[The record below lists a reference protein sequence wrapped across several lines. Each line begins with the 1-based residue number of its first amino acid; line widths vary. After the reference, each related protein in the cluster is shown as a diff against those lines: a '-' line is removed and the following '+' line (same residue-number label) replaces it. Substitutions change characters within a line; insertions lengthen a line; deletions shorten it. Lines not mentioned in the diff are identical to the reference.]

1 MIRHPEP
8 PETPRALRIL
18 VTRLRGSFLRSY
30 SLRHDP
36 LYFGKTAANRFDAP
50 AGEFGVCYLARDR
63 HGAFIETFGHETG
76 VRFVTEAQLRERGL
90 ARVALADRASALRL
104 VDLRGEGLARI
115 GADASLVTGLDLE
128 LARRWS
134 LALHAHPRRPDG
146 ILYRARHDP
155 ARESVALFDRAAGKA
170 RVRSRTPWLDPSLHE
185 ALGGILDTYD
195 FGLLS

>member
-8 PETPRALRIL
+8 PESPVEFRIL
-18 VTRLRGSFLRSY
+18 VTRLRGAFFRSH
-30 SLRHDP
+30 SLRHGP
-36 LYFGKTAANRFDAP
+36 LFFGKTAAHRFDAP

-90 ARVALADRASALRL
+90 ARVTLADRSSPLRL
-104 VDLRGEGLARI
+104 VDLRGEGLARL
-115 GADASLVTGLDLE
+115 GADASLVTGLDLD

-134 LALHAHPRRPDG
+134 LALHAHPRCPDG

-155 ARESVALFDRAAGKA
+155 ARESVALFDRAAGKV
-170 RVRSRTPWLDPSLHE
+170 RVSSSTPWLDPSLHE
-185 ALGGILDTYD
+185 ALGGTLDTYD
-195 FGLLS
+195 FGLIP